1 MVEMVQ
7 VAYLKVAIDPF
18 YLFHRARAANRNL
31 DAINPMS
38 RRVGVPETSTAQKV
52 GQAPRP

>member
-18 YLFHRARAANRNL
+18 YLFHRARGANRNL
-31 DAINPMS
+31 DAMNPMS

-52 GQAPRP
+52 EQAPRP